1 MPEYEL
7 DELMCALMAR
17 EIRDGDWV
25 NHGAV
30 VPLAGAALML
40 ARHTHAP
47 SARLLLPR
55 HRLQLDRPGREDLAR
70 MMFEPE
76 LAASTSRGLISHHDI
91 LSLTLRGNCDFQF
104 LRPIQIDAEGSV
116 NVSVIG
122 SHEAPKYRFHG
133 IAVADAMVLVNRVG
147 LYVTEH
153 DPRVFVDKLSF
164 RTGTG
169 HVEAGAWRRRVG
181 APGNGP
187 VSVTT
192 PLCVMDFETPERRA
206 RLRSVH
212 PGVSVEEVVAATG
225 FELVIPDSVP
235 ESEPP
240 SAEELRVLR
249 EVVDPLGTRRA
260 EFKQW
265 RAETNARLADGGRGA
280 PMSPRRASVRIDEE
294 AALDLV
300 QDGMTIAIGGFNTAA
315 HPMVIVRGLIR
326 RRLRRLRVIGG
337 TIAGLE
343 LDLLIGAGV
352 ADEVVTSS
360 VTGEALAVDR
370 PLLPRRRRER
380 RGAGLGERR
389 GHPLR
394 WPARGRAGPALAAL
408 EGRRRHLAAGA
419 EPRPAPLPRPDQ
431 RRPAAGGA
439 GAEARHRLPPCLP
452 RRRPRARP
460 AQGSGFGDRLLH
472 RAADRTVITT
482 ERIVPNEMIRAHAF
496 ETSVPYADG
505 VVAAPWGAH
514 PFSSPGHY
522 LVDEEHLREYLGV
535 AGQARRGDRAAFEAY
550 LDRYVRGPG
559 SHVEY
564 LETIGIRRLLEL
576 EEWG

>member
-47 SARLLLPR
+47 N
-55 HRLQLDRPGREDLAR
+55 LDFFYLGTVFNSVDPAESDLAR

-76 LAASTSRGLISHHDI
+76 LAASSSRGLISHHDI
-91 LSLTLRGNCDFQF
+91 LSLTLRGRCDFQF

-153 DPRVFVDKLSF
+153 DPRVFVERLAF

-169 HVEAGAWRRRVG
+169 HVEAGAWRQRVG

-225 FELVIPDSVP
+225 FELVVPDSVP

-265 RAETNARLADGGRGA
+265 RAETSARLA
-280 PMSPRRASVRIDEE
+280 
-294 AALDLV
+294 AA
-300 QDGMTIAIGGFNTAA
+300 
-315 HPMVIVRGLIR
+315 
-326 RRLRRLRVIGG
+326 
-337 TIAGLE
+337 
-343 LDLLIGAGV
+343 
-352 ADEVVTSS
+352 
-360 VTGEALAVDR
+360 
-370 PLLPRRRRER
+370 
-380 RGAGLGERR
+380 
-389 GHPLR
+389 
-394 WPARGRAGPALAAL
+394 
-408 EGRRRHLAAGA
+408 
-419 EPRPAPLPRPDQ
+419 
-431 RRPAAGGA
+431 
-439 GAEARHRLPPCLP
+439 AEAR
-452 RRRPRARP
+452 
-460 AQGSGFGDRLLH
+460 
-472 RAADRTVITT
+472 
-482 ERIVPNEMIRAHAF
+482 
-496 ETSVPYADG
+496 
-505 VVAAPWGAH
+505 
-514 PFSSPGHY
+514 
-522 LVDEEHLREYLGV
+522 
-535 AGQARRGDRAAFEAY
+535 
-550 LDRYVRGPG
+550 
-559 SHVEY
+559 
-564 LETIGIRRLLEL
+564 
-576 EEWG
+576 

>member
-1 MPEYEL
+1 VPDYEL

-47 SARLLLPR
+47 N
-55 HRLQLDRPGREDLAR
+55 LDFFYLGTVFNSIDPAESDLSR

-76 LAASTSRGLISHHDI
+76 LAASSSRGLISHHDI
-91 LSLTLRGNCDFQF
+91 LSLTLRGKCDFQF

-116 NVSVIG
+116 NVSLIG
-122 SHEAPKYRFHG
+122 THEAPKYRFHG

-153 DPRVFVDKLSF
+153 DPRVFVERLSF

-169 HVEAGAWRRRVG
+169 HVEAGAWRQRVG

-225 FELVIPDSVP
+225 FELVVPDSVP

-265 RAETNARLADGGRGA
+265 RAETSARLA
-280 PMSPRRASVRIDEE
+280 
-294 AALDLV
+294 AA
-300 QDGMTIAIGGFNTAA
+300 
-315 HPMVIVRGLIR
+315 
-326 RRLRRLRVIGG
+326 
-337 TIAGLE
+337 
-343 LDLLIGAGV
+343 
-352 ADEVVTSS
+352 
-360 VTGEALAVDR
+360 
-370 PLLPRRRRER
+370 
-380 RGAGLGERR
+380 
-389 GHPLR
+389 
-394 WPARGRAGPALAAL
+394 
-408 EGRRRHLAAGA
+408 
-419 EPRPAPLPRPDQ
+419 
-431 RRPAAGGA
+431 
-439 GAEARHRLPPCLP
+439 AEAR
-452 RRRPRARP
+452 
-460 AQGSGFGDRLLH
+460 
-472 RAADRTVITT
+472 
-482 ERIVPNEMIRAHAF
+482 
-496 ETSVPYADG
+496 
-505 VVAAPWGAH
+505 
-514 PFSSPGHY
+514 
-522 LVDEEHLREYLGV
+522 
-535 AGQARRGDRAAFEAY
+535 
-550 LDRYVRGPG
+550 
-559 SHVEY
+559 
-564 LETIGIRRLLEL
+564 
-576 EEWG
+576 